1 MYNPNTSYQQHCYAN
16 AVFATSPITNFT
28 NSLDNITDSYSNI
41 GKYVISATTNITQL
55 NLYPRIGQLT
65 GSLTLDSI
73 FHLYTQWDKDFNGDL
88 YKWTYRGAYSGCCMN
103 NGWPLQLDTI
113 ASQKTTTSIHHL
125 KNEMDC
131 IFLPNP
137 INTTLYLN
145 CDFLLPCQIEIFNT
159 VGEKVFGTQL
169 SSTSNTIDFTNRSK
183 GIYIMSFKTKNGIF
197 VKKIL
202 KQ

>member
-1 MYNPNTSYQQHCYAN
+1 M
-16 AVFATSPITNFT
+16 
-28 NSLDNITDSYSNI
+28 
-41 GKYVISATTNITQL
+41 
-55 NLYPRIGQLT
+55 
-65 GSLTLDSI
+65 
-73 FHLYTQWDKDFNGDL
+73 
-88 YKWTYRGAYSGCCMN
+88 KWIVSFF
-103 NGWPLQLDTI
+103 P
-113 ASQKTTTSIHHL
+113 
-125 KNEMDC
+125 
-131 IFLPNP
+131 
-137 INTTLYLN
+137 TTLYLN